1 MHDKM
6 TADDSNCLSPR
17 GEKAPDCRV
26 PFSYPRVRGFHAVG
40 KLLREAPARL
50 QAVLPPMRCLLCPRR
65 SVPGRPREEAP
76 RNLPGRRERNT
87 LSPRPGTVNAQQGV
101 LWTGLSGRIL
111 AGFSLRSRRFPL
123 SAEERSFL
131 NNPVS

>member
-40 KLLREAPARL
+40 KILREAPARL

-87 LSPRPGTVNAQQGV
+87 LSPAPGHGERATRRSLGRTLGQD
-101 LWTGLSGRIL
+101 SGRVL
-111 AGFSLRSRRFPL
+111 ASFPSVPPFGRRAL
-123 SAEERSFL
+123 FL
-131 NNPVS
+131 E